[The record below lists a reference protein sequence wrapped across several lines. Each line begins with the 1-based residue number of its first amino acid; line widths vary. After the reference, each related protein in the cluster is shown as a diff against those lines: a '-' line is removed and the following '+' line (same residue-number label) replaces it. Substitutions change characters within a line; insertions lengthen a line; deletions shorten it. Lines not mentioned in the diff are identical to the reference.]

1 MTVTG
6 HDTGAGRGTSA
17 GTGAD
22 AGAVR
27 ALHGLEDGRPAVRLR
42 AALAVGTTPDPRF
55 VDKLVERSAVEPDF
69 FVRDMLTWALTR
81 HPVSVTLPRLLGEV
95 RSERA
100 SARSQALH
108 TLSKIGDRRAWP
120 AITRALL
127 TDADD
132 EVARSA
138 WRAAVVLVPE
148 EEEVALGAL
157 LATQLGRGGPE
168 TRLSLS
174 RALIALGDAMA
185 SALAAAAKAPDP
197 RVRAHALATDR
208 LLRDPDAGF
217 TFALEEAKRVVA
229 LGAGSGEGG
238 GSGAGSGGSS
248 GEAGEASGS
257 GESGEAGKAGGS
269 EGARAV
275 RRSGGEGP

>member
-1 MTVTG
+1 MTMPEE
-6 HDTGAGRGTSA
+6 DTN
-17 GTGAD
+17 
-22 AGAVR
+22 VMR
-27 ALHGLEDGRPAVRLR
+27 ALQGLESSGSSVRLR
-42 AALAVGTTPDPRF
+42 AAMAVGTAPDPRF
-55 VDKLVERSAVEPDF
+55 VGKLVERCAIEPEF

-81 HPVSVTLPRLLGEV
+81 HPSSVTVPRLIDEL

-100 SARSQALH
+100 QARSQALH

-148 EEEVALGAL
+148 GGEAELAAV
-157 LATQLGRGGPE
+157 LATQLGRGARE

-174 RALIALGDAMA
+174 RALIALGEVIMPVLRAAMTG
-185 SALAAAAKAPDP
+185 PDP
-197 RVRAHALATDR
+197 RARHHAIVTER

-217 TFALEEAKRVVA
+217 EFAVEEAKRLVA
-229 LGAGSGEGG
+229 LGMAGQEG
-238 GSGAGSGGSS
+238 
-248 GEAGEASGS
+248 
-257 GESGEAGKAGGS
+257 
-269 EGARAV
+269 
-275 RRSGGEGP
+275 